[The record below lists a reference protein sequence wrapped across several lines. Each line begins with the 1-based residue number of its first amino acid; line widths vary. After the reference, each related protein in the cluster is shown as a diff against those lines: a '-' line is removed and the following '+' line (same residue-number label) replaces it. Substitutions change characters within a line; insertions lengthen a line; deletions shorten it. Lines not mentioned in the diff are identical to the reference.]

1 MKKNNSKKNFNTILV
16 YGSKYK
22 LRFLLILILSIFSIA
37 SNVLST
43 FMVGFGLEK
52 LINNVNNST
61 NIINEITIFSIL
73 LALFYAVYSGFRY
86 LSNLLMIRLTH
97 NLGFT
102 IRKDLFFKIQKLP
115 FSYLDVQSTGDVMS
129 RLTSDVEVFTTTLS
143 QQGVEF
149 ISGFIT
155 VLGMLIGMFI
165 LSPLLTVILLVT
177 MPIMFFVIVFI
188 LKKAQPYFMKR
199 QKYTG
204 ILNGF
209 SEEYISS
216 QKVINLFSYQKEAFN
231 KFKDIN
237 KDLSY
242 AVGKSR
248 LISGVIFPYNNFV
261 NNFMLMFITLIA
273 VVFISNGISISGGTS
288 LEGIGLIFPFILLQ
302 RQFSMPI
309 TNFFSM
315 INQFQLAFAG
325 ANRFFEILNEKEE
338 PQQQSTNQIKVTNA
352 LVEFK
357 NINFSYVEGIPI
369 INDLSFKAIPGG
381 INAIVGATGSGKT
394 TLISLLTR
402 FYEINSG
409 SIEIDDQ
416 DIAKFCKHNIREN
429 ITVVLQ
435 DTFLFSES
443 IRDNISYG
451 NMKATDQEIIEA
463 AKSAN
468 AWHFIEQLPNGLN
481 TILYPDNSIISE
493 GEKQLIA
500 IARAFLSKARIIIL
514 DEATSYVDTKTE
526 KEIQEAMAK
535 LMKGRTSFVIAHRL
549 STIKKADQIIV
560 LQKGELKEKGTHNQL
575 LSKKGLYYNMIESG
589 MSDDN

>member
-1 MKKNNSKKNFNTILV
+1 MKTNNSMKNFRTILI
-16 YGSKYK
+16 YGAKYK
-22 LRFLLILILSIFSIA
+22 LRLIIILILSIFSIA
-37 SNVLST
+37 SNILST
-43 FMVGFGLEK
+43 FMVGFGLEI
-52 LINNVNNST
+52 LINNVNDSP
-61 NIINEITIFSIL
+61 NIITEIIIFSTM
-73 LALFYAVYSGFRY
+73 LAVFYGIYSGFRY
-86 LSNLLMIRLTH
+86 LCNLLMIRLTH

-102 IRKDLFFKIQKLP
+102 IRKDLFYKIQKLP
-115 FSYLDVQSTGDVMS
+115 FSYLDVQSTGDIMS

-149 ISGFIT
+149 ISGIIT

-165 LSPLLTVILLVT
+165 LSPILTIILLVT
-177 MPIMFFVIVFI
+177 MPLLFFIIVFI
-188 LKKAQPYFMKR
+188 LKKAQPHFMKR

-204 ILNGF
+204 VLNGF
-209 SEEYISS
+209 AEEYISS

-231 KFKDIN
+231 KFEKIN
-237 KDLSY
+237 KDLS
-242 AVGKSR
+242 VSVEKSR

-261 NNFMLMFITLIA
+261 NNFMLIFITLIA
-273 VVFISNGISISGGTS
+273 VLFISNDIWISGITG

-338 PQQQSTNQIKVTNA
+338 PQQESTNQIKVKNA
-352 LVEFK
+352 FVEFK
-357 NINFSYVEGIPI
+357 NINFSYVEGTPI
-369 INDLSFKAIPGG
+369 INNLSFKTIPGG

-409 SIEIDDQ
+409 SIEIDGQ

-443 IRDNISYG
+443 IRENISYG
-451 NMKATDQEIIEA
+451 NMKATDDEIIEA

-468 AWHFIEQLPNGLN
+468 AWHFIKQLPNGLD
-481 TILYPDNSIISE
+481 TVLDPDNSIISE

-500 IARAFLSKARIIIL
+500 IARAFLSKAKIIIL

-560 LQKGELKEKGTHNQL
+560 LQKGVLKEKGTHNQL
-575 LSKKGLYYNMIESG
+575 LSKKGIYYNMIQSG

>member
-1 MKKNNSKKNFNTILV
+1 MKIKNSKKNFHNILV

-22 LRFLLILILSIFSIA
+22 LRFVLILLLSIFSIA
-37 SNVLST
+37 SNVIST
-43 FMVGFGLEK
+43 FMVGFGIEG
-52 LINNVNNST
+52 LIQNIENNKDIFT
-61 NIINEITIFSIL
+61 EIVVFTTL
-73 LALFYAVYSGFRY
+73 LALFYTIYSGFRY

-149 ISGFIT
+149 ISGIIT

-165 LSPLLTVILLVT
+165 LSPILTVILLVT
-177 MPIMFFVIVFI
+177 MPLMFLIIVFI
-188 LKKAQPYFMKR
+188 LKKAQPHFMKR
-199 QKYTG
+199 QEYTG

-209 SEEYISS
+209 AEEYISS
-216 QKVINLFSYQKEAFN
+216 QKVINLFSYQKEAFR
-231 KFKDIN
+231 KFKKIN
-237 KDLSY
+237 KDLS
-242 AVGKSR
+242 VSVEKSR

-273 VVFISNGISISGGTS
+273 VVFISNGVSISGGTN
-288 LEGIGLIFPFILLQ
+288 LEGVSLIFPFILLQ

-338 PQQQSTNQIKVTNA
+338 IQQKSSNEIKVTNA
-352 LVEFK
+352 FVEFK
-357 NINFSYVEGIPI
+357 NINFSYVEGNPI
-369 INDLSFKAIPGG
+369 IKDLSFTAIPGG
-381 INAIVGATGSGKT
+381 INAIVGSTGSGKT

-409 SIEIDDQ
+409 SIEIDKQ
-416 DIAKFCKHNIREN
+416 DISKFSKHNIREN

-443 IRDNISYG
+443 IRENISYG
-451 NMKATDQEIIEA
+451 NMKATDEEIIEA

-468 AWHFIEQLPNGLN
+468 AWHFIEQLPNGLD

-500 IARAFLSKARIIIL
+500 IARAFLSKAKIIIL

-549 STIKKADQIIV
+549 STIKKANQIVV
-560 LQKGELKEKGTHNQL
+560 LQKGELKEKGTHNEL
-575 LSKKGLYYNMIESG
+575 LSKKGIYYNMIQSG